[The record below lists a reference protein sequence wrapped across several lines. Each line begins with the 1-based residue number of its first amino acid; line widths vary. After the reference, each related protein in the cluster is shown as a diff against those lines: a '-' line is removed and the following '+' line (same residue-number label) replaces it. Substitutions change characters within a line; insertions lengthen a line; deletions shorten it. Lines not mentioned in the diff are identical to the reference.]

1 MIQLYNTVIIH
12 IEKKE
17 VCPTPFGFGSCGR
30 LSSGTFFH
38 GTRGHTY
45 LFDESDKLLKIFPN
59 VAAPRPRT
67 GADSAGANFYMSVH
81 SFFSSLSLSS
91 NSARCSVG
99 TWRPSTLGRY
109 GS

>member
-1 MIQLYNTVIIH
+1 M
-12 IEKKE
+12 
-17 VCPTPFGFGSCGR
+17 SR
-30 LSSGTFFH
+30 LSRVYAGFFFCIGTSH
-38 GTRGHTY
+38 IGASY

-59 VAAPRPRT
+59 VAALKPRT
-67 GADSAGANFYMSVH
+67 GADSAGANFYISVH

-99 TWRPSTLGRY
+99 TCRPSTLGRY